1 MSQKEPFLAQKRAL
15 PAVVGL
21 LTELIVGTAVLILLV
36 PLPLHPAPLRLRAGS
51 FGLIC
56 CKMGQKGVK
65 LGKMGGRGEKEGG
78 EKERGGG
85 NGVKEGRKEGRGGRN
100 VKIWG
105 WRPPHCPN
113 KLLYSG

>member
-1 MSQKEPFLAQKRAL
+1 
-15 PAVVGL
+15 
-21 LTELIVGTAVLILLV
+21 
-36 PLPLHPAPLRLRAGS
+36 
-51 FGLIC
+51 
-56 CKMGQKGVK
+56 
-65 LGKMGGRGEKEGG
+65 MGGRGEKEGG